1 MNAALLI
8 FLAVVAGAAL
18 VVLVAGVRVLL
29 RRESVKDPSG
39 LGSQLA
45 GLIVGTVLAVGLWV
59 VDRHLILVLA
69 PAAGMCWL
77 IGLIA
82 AERTRKRRNAGSVR
96 LAGLVPRTLGRYLSR
111 WALGG
116 MRAAFAATAGLAA
129 AGIALASSRDSSM
142 YTAAC
147 PDGTL
152 AGHGPWPGA
161 AYALPALAALVAGW
175 ALTEWTIRLIAARA
189 PEPVSDVG
197 DAGRRALAART
208 AVTAAGLMVAPT
220 LAGLLVPMG
229 ASLHATCPSGARDAL
244 ALVMLAAGAGLALIS
259 AAAWVAALLTVGRA
273 VVPRVAEA

>member
-1 MNAALLI
+1 MNAALLVL
-8 FLAVVAGAAL
+8 LAAVAGAVLL
-18 VVLVAGVRVLL
+18 VVVAGVRALL
-29 RRESVKDPSG
+29 RKEPVKDPFG
-39 LGSQLA
+39 LARQLA
-45 GLIVGTVLAVGLWV
+45 GLIAGSVVAIGLWL
-59 VDRHLILVLA
+59 VDGHLILVLA
-69 PAAGMCWL
+69 PVAGMCWL

-82 AERTRKRRNAGSVR
+82 AERARKRRKAGSVR
-96 LAGLVPRTLGRYLSR
+96 VAGLVPRTVARYLSG
-111 WALGG
+111 WAVGG
-116 MRAAFAATAGLAA
+116 MRAAFAATAGIAA
-129 AGIALASSRDSSM
+129 AGIALASPRDSSM

-147 PDGTL
+147 ADGTL

-189 PEPVSDVG
+189 PEPVSAAG

-244 ALVMLAAGAGLALIS
+244 ALAMLAAGAGLALVS
-259 AAAWVAALLTVGRA
+259 AAAWAAALVTGGRA